1 MARRFSRTVLTIIAI
16 VAVLC
21 AAIFYGVYHLL
32 NKARPYALGEHC
44 QVRTSLGTLD
54 LEIEQAQVAATI
66 AAVATRR
73 KLPERALEIAYI
85 TAIQESKLLNLPFG
99 DRDSVGVFQQR
110 PSQGWGTV
118 KQLQDP
124 VYASQKFFAALV
136 KVRHYQKM
144 PLHEAAQAVQRSADG
159 SAYAQHEPDAKIL
172 APAFTGRVP
181 KAVHCWY
188 PPPGKPVADQP
199 AKARKEL
206 ARALGPAVSGSST
219 ASPGDRSGGTK
230 RDTADPTGGTKTG
243 AADPAARTTAGT
255 GGTTASPA
263 GRPTATTSDVADKSG
278 RAAQGGRERIS
289 VSTER
294 RGWQIASW
302 SVAHAQKYG
311 LREVRYGGVKW
322 RSASGHDGWLPDSTA
337 ATTQVDLA

>member
-1 MARRFSRTVLTIIAI
+1 MNRAKPF
-16 VAVLC
+16 
-21 AAIFYGVYHLL
+21 
-32 NKARPYALGEHC
+32 ALGEHC
-44 QVRTSLGTLD
+44 QVKTPAGTLD

-73 KLPERALEIAYI
+73 RLPERAVEIAYV

-124 VYASQKFFAALV
+124 VYATHKFFSALV
-136 KVRHYQKM
+136 KVKRYQKL

-159 SAYAQHEPDAKIL
+159 SAYAQHEEDAQIL
-172 APAFTGRVP
+172 TDAFTGRAP

-188 PPPGKPVADQP
+188 PPSDKPVPAQA

-206 ARALGPAVSGSST
+206 SRALG
-219 ASPGDRSGGTK
+219 D
-230 RDTADPTGGTKTG
+230 
-243 AADPAARTTAGT
+243 
-255 GGTTASPA
+255 
-263 GRPTATTSDVADKSG
+263 TTSDG
-278 RAAQGGRERIS
+278 NRIDAP
-289 VSTER
+289 TER
-294 RGWQIASW
+294 RGWLIAAW

-311 LREVRYGGVKW
+311 LHQVSYAGVAWK
-322 RSASGHDGWLPDSTA
+322 SIAGHDGWLADGRSSA
-337 ATTQVDLA
+337 SKVEIA